1 MGISCKQYGRFK
13 GIMRKMTNKIESAEH
28 NAKLKKSSKKEN
40 GER

>member
-28 NAKLKKSSKKEN
+28 HVKLKKYSKKEKS
-40 GER
+40 E